1 MQILNNG
8 CRAEFWA
15 QMMLKDIE
23 DLSDD
28 KEVVKSDKVQELGT
42 KTVETELG
50 TKMAT
55 NRFEPPAFVSNKKS
69 YATYKADLR
78 RWSRITAIDKKL
90 QAEVVV
96 YSLDGHPSGIKE
108 KI

>member
-1 MQILNNG
+1 
-8 CRAEFWA
+8 
-15 QMMLKDIE
+15 MMLKDIE

-96 YSLDGHPSGIKE
+96 YSLDGHPSGIKD
-108 KI
+108 KIEVVYD